1 MSSWSKKHGIGR
13 VVLGKKP
20 PGNTAALVQKGLPLA
35 LKLRAKRKA
44 LGLPTII
51 PTPATGHRKSKY
63 ASSMANRKPKHPR
76 VRLRETVAKEAR
88 DIQDM
93 ARRHATAAMER
104 MAHIVNNPASPEN
117 AQIAAAAVILD
128 RAYGRPNQTN
138 TNLNVDA
145 NGKPTEVSTTEL
157 DRRIAEALRAVEA
170 LTGRAR
176 QAPKGKEQPADIRER
191 DRNPDGSEPQLH

>member
-1 MSSWSKKHGIGR
+1 MSKNWPKNPGIGR
-13 VVLGKKP
+13 VNLGKKP
-20 PGNTAALVQKGLPLA
+20 PGSPTSLIHKAAPAA
-35 LKLRAKRKA
+35 LKLTAKRKA
-44 LGLPTII
+44 LGLPTMI
-51 PTPATGHRKSKY
+51 PTPVTGHRISKY
-63 ASSMANRKPKHPR
+63 GGSRAPKHPR

-145 NGKPTEVSTTEL
+145 NGKSTEVSTTEL

-176 QAPKGKEQPADIRER
+176 QAPKSKEQPADLRER
-191 DRNPDGSEPQLH
+191 DRDPNGPKSQLH

>member
-1 MSSWSKKHGIGR
+1 MSKWPKNPGKGGR
-13 VVLGKKP
+13 VVLGKKS
-20 PGNTAALVQKGLPLA
+20 PGNPSAFVQKALPAA
-35 LKLRAKRKA
+35 LKLTAKRKA
-44 LGLPTII
+44 LGLPTGVV
-51 PTPATGHRKSKY
+51 TPITGRRISKY
-63 ASSMANRKPKHPR
+63 GSNRVPKHPR

-104 MAHIVNNPASPEN
+104 MAHIVNNPTSPEN

-176 QAPKGKEQPADIRER
+176 EKTKGKEQPADVRER
-191 DRNPDGSEPQLH
+191 DRNPDGSEPQLP